1 MIQSWNLWLPN
12 VITEHL
18 CFSTSLTLY
27 SYITGMSP
35 ASSGGGMDTFSA
47 LKNVGQVTKD
57 GVLGSANAP
66 IHAVTTQ
73 TGTLK
78 NLLWSMVRTAIL
90 GFLLLL
96 GAGALVE
103 GRGVGKGLLPYV

>member
-1 MIQSWNLWLPN
+1 
-12 VITEHL
+12 
-18 CFSTSLTLY
+18 
-27 SYITGMSP
+27 
-35 ASSGGGMDTFSA
+35 MDTFSA